1 MRIGRLALA
10 ASALLLLTTAGLG
23 AGGAPL
29 TAADRWPGGDQAAGP
44 GARPRSAAPRPS
56 TRRASH
62 EVAFGA
68 FVGSWDNYIPQIAR
82 LSSWL
87 DGANLQVGHTYLAG
101 NSWADVEG
109 DAKVLALWSQWRM
122 SDQGRTLVLNVP
134 MLVPNEGDLP
144 DDQVAELLNQGAHGA
159 FDQHFLRLARRL
171 VALGGN
177 DTVIVLGWE
186 MNGITYTSRCGPDPA
201 AWKAYWRRII
211 GVMRSVPGQ
220 KFRFDFTP
228 NRGLD
233 AIAWTKCYPG
243 DDVVD
248 VIGTDSYDQPAGAT
262 FDDYV
267 HEPYGLE
274 DQVEF
279 AARRGKPVSY
289 PEWGLFRNGDNPEF
303 VRRMVDWMRT
313 HDTLYQTVTDY
324 CPHGFW
330 QCRSNPR
337 SSAVYR
343 ELLSGSKGAPVPT
356 EPPCRLPG
364 LGALPNRPGLRPP
377 LFSRGCSGQGQPAG
391 AGSPAT
397 SAAPSASTSPTALPT
412 GLPTALPTGPSGSAT
427 PTDAATSAS
436 PSPSP
441 SATAAPAP
449 SAAPSPSAGTAATPS
464 AKPSTTPSRPAA
476 PSSTPPAISGW
487 RSLDG

>member
-23 AGGAPL
+23 VGGGSL
-29 TAADRWPGGDQAAGP
+29 TTADRWPGGDEAAGP
-44 GARPRSAAPRPS
+44 SARPRAAAPRPT
-56 TRRASH
+56 TRRATH
-62 EVAFGA
+62 EVPFGA

-82 LSSWL
+82 LSNWL
-87 DGANLQVGHTYLAG
+87 NGANLQVGHTYLAG
-101 NSWADVEG
+101 NSWGDVEG
-109 DAKVLALWSQWRM
+109 DTKVLALWSQWRL

-144 DDQVAELLNQGAHGA
+144 DDEVAELLNQGAHGA
-159 FDQHFLRLARRL
+159 FDQHFLRLARKL
-171 VALGGN
+171 VALGGG

-267 HEPYGLE
+267 REPYGLQ

-330 QCRSNPR
+330 ECRNNPR

-343 ELLSGSKGAPVPT
+343 QLLGGSKGAPVPI
-356 EPPCRLPG
+356 EPPCPQLG
-364 LGALPNRPGLRPP
+364 LGVLPPRPGLRPP
-377 LFSRGCSGQGQPAG
+377 LFSRGCSGQGQPG
-391 AGSPAT
+391 NPDT
-397 SAAPSASTSPTALPT
+397 
-412 GLPTALPTGPSGSAT
+412 
-427 PTDAATSAS
+427 
-436 PSPSP
+436 
-441 SATAAPAP
+441 
-449 SAAPSPSAGTAATPS
+449 SAAPSPSTSPTSLPTGAATSAPATSSPTGATPAASPSPAAPATAAPTPSPAPSPSTGTPAKPSATPS
-464 AKPSTTPSRPAA
+464 APTSP
-476 PSSTPPAISGW
+476 PPAISGW

>member
-10 ASALLLLTTAGLG
+10 AAALLLLTTAGIESG
-23 AGGAPL
+23 SNPL
-29 TAADRWPGGDQAAGP
+29 STADRTPAATDSP
-44 GARPRSAAPRPS
+44 SPTPRAAAPKPA
-56 TRRASH
+56 TQMASH
-62 EVAFGA
+62 EVPFGA

-82 LSSWL
+82 MSGWL
-87 DGANLQVGHTYLAG
+87 NGANMQVGHTYLAG

-109 DAKVLALWSQWRM
+109 ETKVLALWSQWRLADR
-122 SDQGRTLVLNVP
+122 SRTLVLNVP
-134 MLVPNEGDLP
+134 MVVPNEGDLP
-144 DDQVAELLNQGAHGA
+144 DDQVAQLLGQGAHGA
-159 FDQHFLRLARRL
+159 FDQHFLRLARKL
-171 VALGGN
+171 VALGGS

-186 MNGITYTSRCGPDPA
+186 MNGITYSSRCKPDPT

-220 KFRFDFTP
+220 RFRFDFTP

-248 VIGTDSYDQPAGAT
+248 IIGTDSYDQPAGAA

-279 AARRGKPVSY
+279 AAKRGKPVSY

-313 HDTLYQTVTDY
+313 HDTAYQTLTDY

-330 QCRSNPR
+330 ECNNNPR
-337 SSAVYR
+337 SSSVYKQ
-343 ELLSGSKGAPVPT
+343 LLSGSKGAGPQRPT
-356 EPPCRLPG
+356 
-364 LGALPNRPGLRPP
+364 RPRP
-377 LFSRGCSGQGQPAG
+377 S
-391 AGSPAT
+391 GSPAPSNST
-397 SAAPSASTSPTALPT
+397 SASA
-412 GLPTALPTGPSGSAT
+412 GP
-427 PTDAATSAS
+427 SAS

-441 SATAAPAP
+441 LATPTP
-449 SAAPSPSAGTAATPS
+449 SASPSATPS
-464 AKPSTTPSRPAA
+464 APLLPGLP
-476 PSSTPPAISGW
+476 PGLPELPAIPGLPGLSNLPGFPGRPVSG
-487 RSLDG
+487 

>member
-1 MRIGRLALA
+1 MRIGRLALT

-23 AGGAPL
+23 VGGSSL
-29 TAADRWPGGDQAAGP
+29 TTADRWQGGGDAASPTGRTR
-44 GARPRSAAPRPS
+44 GAAPKPS

-62 EVAFGA
+62 EVPFGA
-68 FVGSWDNYIPQIAR
+68 FVGSWDDSIPQIAR
-82 LSSWL
+82 LSTWL
-87 DGANLQVGHTYLAG
+87 NSANLQVGHTYLAG

-109 DAKVLALWSQWRM
+109 DTKMLALWSQWRM
-122 SDQGRTLVLNVP
+122 GDQNRTLVLNVP
-134 MLVPNEGDLP
+134 ILVPNEGDLP
-144 DDQVAELLNQGAHGA
+144 DGQVAELLNRGARGA
-159 FDQHFLRLARRL
+159 FDQHFLRLARKL

-177 DTVIVLGWE
+177 DTVIVPGWE
-186 MNGITYTSRCGPDPA
+186 MNGVTYTGRCKPDPA
-201 AWKAYWRRII
+201 AWKAYWRRIV

-233 AIAWTKCYPG
+233 AIAWTRCYPG

-267 HEPYGLE
+267 REPYGLE

-279 AARRGKPVSY
+279 AAKRGKPVSY

-330 QCRSNPR
+330 ECRSNPR
-337 SSAVYR
+337 SSAAYR
-343 ELLSGSKGAPVPT
+343 QLLGGSKGAAVPT
-356 EPPCRLPG
+356 DPPCPELG
-364 LGALPNRPGLRPP
+364 LGAFPARPGLRPP
-377 LFSRGCSGQGQPAG
+377 LFTRGCAAPGQPG
-391 AGSPAT
+391 DSAT
-397 SAAPSASTSPTALPT
+397 SAPPST
-412 GLPTALPTGPSGSAT
+412 T
-427 PTDAATSAS
+427 P

-441 SATAAPAP
+441 SASASVSAGATASATATLPASPKP
-449 SAAPSPSAGTAATPS
+449 SSAATASGTPAATPSTAPSPSPS
-464 AKPSTTPSRPAA
+464 PT
-476 PSSTPPAISGW
+476 STPPAISGW
-487 RSLDG
+487 RSGG